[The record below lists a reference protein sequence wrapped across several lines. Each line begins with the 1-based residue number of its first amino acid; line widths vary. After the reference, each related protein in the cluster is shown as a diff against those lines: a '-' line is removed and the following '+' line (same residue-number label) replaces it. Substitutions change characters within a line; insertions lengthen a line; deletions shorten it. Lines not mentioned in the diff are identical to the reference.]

1 MKKAVITLVIVIAML
16 SVFYGVYI
24 LGHNQPLDVK
34 DSSVVLLKPTKQWT
48 DVYGDGYDSQV
59 HFTIALLIN
68 VVNRQGEVIGKLTR
82 DVNDLKFDMVLGK

>member
-1 MKKAVITLVIVIAML
+1 MKKTVITLVIVIAI
-16 SVFYGVYI
+16 VFYGVYI

-59 HFTIALLIN
+59 HFTIASLIN

-82 DVNDLKFDMVLGK
+82 DVNDMVLGK

>member
-1 MKKAVITLVIVIAML
+1 MKKAVITLVIVIAI
-16 SVFYGVYI
+16 VFYGVYI

-59 HFTIALLIN
+59 HFTIASLIN

-82 DVNDLKFDMVLGK
+82 DVNDMVLGK